1 MEEHQLFSNKG
12 ETKEIINY
20 DPIQIELN
28 GIKYD
33 INIQNKENMI
43 TFSIID
49 KNQNPSV
56 NYQRG
61 MSFKE
66 IKDLNII
73 FQALNSLK
81 DFYDYLKSL
90 SENKKLS
97 IKKGNNKISIILYV
111 DILMKQQTIE
121 IELFSTK
128 KDIDLNI
135 KEIWE
140 ELINIKEKMKVNNEE
155 IDQLKKRK

>member
-12 ETKEIINY
+12 ETEEIINY
-20 DPIQIELN
+20 DPIQIDLN

-90 SENKKLS
+90 SDNKKLS
-97 IKKGNNKISIILYV
+97 IQKGNNKISYNFIC
-111 DILMKQQTIE
+111 
-121 IELFSTK
+121 
-128 KDIDLNI
+128 
-135 KEIWE
+135 
-140 ELINIKEKMKVNNEE
+140 
-155 IDQLKKRK
+155 